1 MTKEI
6 IFTTI
11 GALAGFFATMFVG
24 ILSNRFSYKNLFAET
39 ISKSRNN
46 WINIWRDEISNFLA
60 ISDML
65 RFEKEKIQNHDYIEL
80 MKEYHIAKNK
90 IIMRLNM
97 NEKRH
102 QEVYLLINKIAY
114 EEIDDEEYR
123 VLKESLMAVT
133 QDLLKKEWERVK
145 LEARGKRKW
154 IMEKKIVSIKLK
166 NFVN

>member
-1 MTKEI
+1 MAKEI
-6 IFTTI
+6 MFTLI
-11 GALAGFFATMFVG
+11 GAFIGAFATMFVG
-24 ILSNRFSYKNLFAET
+24 VLSNRFSYKSLFAET

-46 WINIWRDEISNFLA
+46 WINIWRDEIANFLA
-60 ISDML
+60 IADIL
-65 RFEKEKIQNHDYIEL
+65 RFEKGKIDDKYIEL

-133 QDLLKKEWERVK
+133 QNLLKNEWERVK
-145 LEARGKRKW
+145 LEARGKRK
-154 IMEKKIVSIKLK
+154 
-166 NFVN
+166 

>member
-1 MTKEI
+1 MTGKEI
-6 IFTTI
+6 VFTLIGIFV
-11 GALAGFFATMFVG
+11 GAFATMFVG
-24 ILSNRFSYKNLFAET
+24 ILSNKFSYKSLFAET

-114 EEIDDEEYR
+114 EDIDDEKYR
-123 VLKESLMAVT
+123 ILKESLMAVT

-145 LEARGKRKW
+145 LEARGKRK
-154 IMEKKIVSIKLK
+154 
-166 NFVN
+166 

>member
-1 MTKEI
+1 MTTKEI
-6 IFTTI
+6 IFTLI
-11 GALAGFFATMFVG
+11 GAFIGAFATMFVG
-24 ILSNRFSYKNLFAET
+24 ILSNRFSYKSLFAET

-65 RFEKEKIQNHDYIEL
+65 RFEKGKIDDNYIEL

-133 QDLLKKEWERVK
+133 QDLLKNEWERVK
-145 LEARGKRKW
+145 LEARGKRK
-154 IMEKKIVSIKLK
+154 
-166 NFVN
+166 

>member
-1 MTKEI
+1 MIMAKEI
-6 IFTTI
+6 MFTLI
-11 GALAGFFATMFVG
+11 GAFIGAFATMFVG
-24 ILSNRFSYKNLFAET
+24 VLSNRFSYKSLFAET

-46 WINIWRDEISNFLA
+46 WINIWRDEIANFLA
-60 ISDML
+60 IADIL
-65 RFEKEKIQNHDYIEL
+65 RFEKGKIDDKYIEL

-133 QDLLKKEWERVK
+133 QNLLKNEWERVK
-145 LEARGKRKW
+145 LEARGKRK
-154 IMEKKIVSIKLK
+154 
-166 NFVN
+166 

>member
-145 LEARGKRKW
+145 LEARGKRK
-154 IMEKKIVSIKLK
+154 
-166 NFVN
+166 

>member
-1 MTKEI
+1 MTTKEI
-6 IFTTI
+6 IFTLIGTFI
-11 GALAGFFATMFVG
+11 GAFATMFVG
-24 ILSNRFSYKNLFAET
+24 VLSNRFSYKSLFAET

-65 RFEKEKIQNHDYIEL
+65 RFEKEKIDDNYIEL

-133 QDLLKKEWERVK
+133 QDLLKNEWERVK
-145 LEARGKRKW
+145 LEARGKRK
-154 IMEKKIVSIKLK
+154 
-166 NFVN
+166 

>member
-1 MTKEI
+1 
-6 IFTTI
+6 
-11 GALAGFFATMFVG
+11 
-24 ILSNRFSYKNLFAET
+24 
-39 ISKSRNN
+39 
-46 WINIWRDEISNFLA
+46 
-60 ISDML
+60 
-65 RFEKEKIQNHDYIEL
+65 

-133 QDLLKKEWERVK
+133 QNLLKNEWERGK
-145 LEARGKRKW
+145 LEARGKRK
-154 IMEKKIVSIKLK
+154 
-166 NFVN
+166 

>member
-1 MTKEI
+1 MTTKEI
-6 IFTTI
+6 IFTLIGTFI
-11 GALAGFFATMFVG
+11 GAFATMFVG
-24 ILSNRFSYKNLFAET
+24 VLSNRFSYKSLFAKT

-60 ISDML
+60 IADML
-65 RFEKEKIQNHDYIEL
+65 RFERVNKTGHDYIEL

-114 EEIDDEEYR
+114 ENISDDDYR
-123 VLKESLMAVT
+123 VLKESLIAVT
-133 QDLLKKEWERVK
+133 QDLLKNEWERVK
-145 LEARGKRKW
+145 LEARGKRK
-154 IMEKKIVSIKLK
+154 
-166 NFVN
+166 

>member
-1 MTKEI
+1 MAKEI
-6 IFTTI
+6 MFTLI
-11 GALAGFFATMFVG
+11 GAFIGAFATMFVG
-24 ILSNRFSYKNLFAET
+24 VLSNRFSYKSLFAET

-46 WINIWRDEISNFLA
+46 WINIWRDEIANFLA
-60 ISDML
+60 IADIL
-65 RFEKEKIQNHDYIEL
+65 RFEKGKIDDKYIEL

-133 QDLLKKEWERVK
+133 QNLLKNEWERVK
-145 LEARGKRKW
+145 VEARGKRK
-154 IMEKKIVSIKLK
+154 
-166 NFVN
+166 

>member
-1 MTKEI
+1 
-6 IFTTI
+6 
-11 GALAGFFATMFVG
+11 MFVG
-24 ILSNRFSYKNLFAET
+24 VLSNRFSYKSLFAET

-46 WINIWRDEISNFLA
+46 WINIWRDEIANFLA
-60 ISDML
+60 IADML
-65 RFEKEKIQNHDYIEL
+65 RFEKGKIDDNYIEL

-133 QDLLKKEWERVK
+133 QDLLKNEWERVK
-145 LEARGKRKW
+145 LEARGKRK
-154 IMEKKIVSIKLK
+154 
-166 NFVN
+166 